1 MGAGHRAPS
10 RHRALVGAP
19 PSTIPCASSPP
30 APPLRLWSSLTGE
43 KKARGLCPP
52 RHTCYSPRS
61 RLTCSDHERC
71 PQLKRQS
78 FRGGR
83 FIYPPRGRTRC
94 ASRCA
99 WIYTS
104 RHSQNPTN
112 PPQTEAPSLEIP
124 LNALPELLRGG
135 SGAPRGREAG
145 GDRDYFFSPS
155 PQSAAGYCSTGGVT
169 APHSFLPLRLPPPF
183 ARGFPSRPLLQR
195 RKWGGG
201 RGAGLRGGE
210 WGWCGSSPLRCYF

>member
-1 MGAGHRAPS
+1 MLRKSTARTRILRERTRSLVKSGGGGMEAS
-10 RHRALVGAP
+10 RSWGGGQGTGRRLAAERSLERP
-19 PSTIPCASSPP
+19 PQRSPAFLP
-30 APPLRLWSSLTGE
+30 PPEPPLWLWNFLTGE

-94 ASRCA
+94 ASLCA
-99 WIYTS
+99 WIYAS

-124 LNALPELLRGG
+124 LNALPELLLGG
-135 SGAPRGREAG
+135 P
-145 GDRDYFFSPS
+145 
-155 PQSAAGYCSTGGVT
+155 
-169 APHSFLPLRLPPPF
+169 
-183 ARGFPSRPLLQR
+183 
-195 RKWGGG
+195 
-201 RGAGLRGGE
+201 
-210 WGWCGSSPLRCYF
+210 